1 MKCPACNCVDSRVLE
16 TRSSNQEYIDKQR
29 KHECLG
35 CGKIY
40 FTSIITPENLRSVL
54 DNIEK
59 LPINKFS

>member
-1 MKCPACNCVDSRVLE
+1 MQCPACNCGDSRVLE
-16 TRSSNQEYIDKQR
+16 TRSSSQEYIDKQTKR
-29 KHECLG
+29 ECLE